1 MKHPNREEWV
11 PFLFGEAEPE
21 AKKQLAEHLSACRE
35 CAEELGNGRKSLH
48 RLDAWKTP
56 RHKRRG
62 MPALTPVFNLA
73 AAALLVLGLGFGL
86 GRWFSNSADAGQLR
100 AALASSL
107 KASLVPELRQ
117 ELAGEFQSRLD
128 QFQRDSETALA
139 NVKSE
144 VLNASAAETDEAL
157 EQLLTLIRS
166 DRAEDQEAVANWVS
180 NLRKQHETDFV
191 SLRKDLETVAT
202 TTDDRIR
209 AAQLKLL
216 ELSSFKS
223 SSSH

>member
-1 MKHPNREEWV
+1 M
-11 PFLFGEAEPE
+11 
-21 AKKQLAEHLSACRE
+21 
-35 CAEELGNGRKSLH
+35 
-48 RLDAWKTP
+48 
-56 RHKRRG
+56 
-62 MPALTPVFNLA
+62 
-73 AAALLVLGLGFGL
+73 
-86 GRWFSNSADAGQLR
+86 
-100 AALASSL
+100 
-107 KASLVPELRQ
+107 
-117 ELAGEFQSRLD
+117 
-128 QFQRDSETALA
+128 A

-166 DRAEDQEAVANWVS
+166 DRVEDQEAVANWVS

>member
-35 CAEELGNGRKSLH
+35 CAEELGNWRKSLH

-62 MPALTPVFNLA
+62 MPALTPVFNFA

-100 AALASSL
+100 AAALGPNRSD
-107 KASLVPELRQ
+107 
-117 ELAGEFQSRLD
+117 AGSHHGPYTSACAAEIKQVRCARVAR
-128 QFQRDSETALA
+128 RDCAPARVCRARALA
-139 NVKSE
+139 
-144 VLNASAAETDEAL
+144 
-157 EQLLTLIRS
+157 
-166 DRAEDQEAVANWVS
+166 
-180 NLRKQHETDFV
+180 
-191 SLRKDLETVAT
+191 
-202 TTDDRIR
+202 
-209 AAQLKLL
+209 
-216 ELSSFKS
+216 
-223 SSSH
+223 